1 MPRSARKPL
10 SLEKFMSKL
19 EKLRKISTKPELASI
34 LGVNASFLTRCLY
47 MQKPETQYHRFEI
60 DKKSGGK
67 RIIDAP
73 SDELKS
79 LQKKLSNLLL
89 DCIDEINSLKFP
101 DSYLAKPKTR
111 SNGELDFAAKIL
123 KIKIP
128 SSESKQP
135 SLSHGFVRKRS
146 IITNAM
152 MHYGKKNVLNLDL
165 EDFFGCFNFGRVR
178 GFFIKNKEFKLNEHI
193 ATVIAQIACYKNKLP
208 QGSPCSPVISNLITH
223 SLDIRLA
230 SLAKR
235 NKCTYTRYA
244 DDITFSTREAVFPIA
259 IMNEEIGEYI
269 PSKKLCQE
277 ITRAGFTIN
286 NKKTRIQYK
295 NSRQEVTGLIVNKK
309 PNIKCEYW
317 RLARAKCNSLFKT
330 GKFTIIKNGEKT
342 EGNLNELE
350 GQLRFIDQIDLYNR
364 LRQKPPLDPAYA
376 LKNIGKNTK
385 NLLTGRERVFSQFLY
400 YRMFRGNEKPTILCE
415 GKTDNIYL
423 KCAISELK
431 SDYPELAID
440 NSGKYELLLRF
451 VEYTRRT
458 RFLLEIFGGADYLKG
473 FIDCFEKNSKLY
485 KNVKPT
491 NPVIIF
497 LDNDEG
503 PKLIVNALKSKN
515 ITLFPAGLSPETD
528 IRKAEF
534 IHITQNLYVIFTPL
548 GPNSQQ
554 TDIEYFFDQ
563 KTRLLKN
570 QNGKYFNTISQRDS
584 SKDLSK
590 DAFALLVKE
599 HKKTIDFHGFNPLL
613 NAIQSVIKHFKSV
626 S

>member
-19 EKLRKISTKPELASI
+19 EKLRKTSTKPELASI